1 MSFNGTKLDAIM
13 PPISIFGGRAKKKQL
28 LLERL
33 TEYYDKYSG
42 IVIFLRGDN
51 YAQNKKESVALN
63 IKIDVDISKMLENYS
78 IDAGQTKTIIVERA
92 LKEYI
97 EKHNKEAK

>member
-1 MSFNGTKLDAIM
+1 MSFNGTKLDAII

-33 TEYYDKYSG
+33 PEYYDKYSG

-51 YAQNKKESVALN
+51 YA
-63 IKIDVDISKMLENYS
+63 
-78 IDAGQTKTIIVERA
+78 
-92 LKEYI
+92 
-97 EKHNKEAK
+97 